1 MKNVSIDEIKR
12 QLNEVLGLFDANSNS
27 YNVIVSCIK
36 SNSVSEMSSLLN
48 SLNLDKNV
56 AFLNNFFD
64 DIRDKLKS
72 LSLIEKKIDDMV
84 SSINEKIKLMKENFD
99 SRNVSFN
106 SYFVS
111 ADDLSKM
118 SYLQM
123 NEYLEKL
130 AKMDNDLSSEL
141 EAFEKE
147 KKSGESFDDKL
158 DVRVNGSNSHNAEI
172 SNIQKNSSNNIKK
185 LDNPDSSVI
194 RGILDEYRRTQDVN
208 NAVNADI
215 VYSNNGTVS
224 LNIGYKGT
232 KVDESKPLY
241 SCCFSDASYFNATIL
256 PILVEERL
264 VDRTVS
270 SDLYSGNVNASNRMG
285 ESLNVVGNPVGVAA
299 TASFVNSVY
308 NANENSKVSE
318 KIYDVDKHNV
328 KEFNNPDFNAVSS
341 FMNYYRDSDDS
352 NLKMNI
358 MYSEDNRAV
367 LEIGSLKK
375 NNADGDVVFKCVYDD
390 VNYFKDDILPELI
403 EDHVANK
410 EVNSSISDDANS
422 FSSVNGYGE
431 SLDVSGNKREVVSTY
446 NNINDFVL
454 YTKNSKERTNDKVLV
469 RKLDIKDAAF
479 SNGVVVALLVMAS
492 LFLIFAVSL
501 LFLSIR

>member
-1 MKNVSIDEIKR
+1 M
-12 QLNEVLGLFDANSNS
+12 
-27 YNVIVSCIK
+27 
-36 SNSVSEMSSLLN
+36 
-48 SLNLDKNV
+48 
-56 AFLNNFFD
+56 
-64 DIRDKLKS
+64 
-72 LSLIEKKIDDMV
+72 
-84 SSINEKIKLMKENFD
+84 
-99 SRNVSFN
+99 
-106 SYFVS
+106 
-111 ADDLSKM
+111 
-118 SYLQM
+118 
-123 NEYLEKL
+123 
-130 AKMDNDLSSEL
+130 
-141 EAFEKE
+141 
-147 KKSGESFDDKL
+147 
-158 DVRVNGSNSHNAEI
+158 
-172 SNIQKNSSNNIKK
+172 
-185 LDNPDSSVI
+185 
-194 RGILDEYRRTQDVN
+194 
-208 NAVNADI
+208 
-215 VYSNNGTVS
+215 
-224 LNIGYKGT
+224 
-232 KVDESKPLY
+232 
-241 SCCFSDASYFNATIL
+241 
-256 PILVEERL
+256 VEERL

-431 SLDVSGNKREVVSTY
+431 ALAVSGNKREVVRTY
-446 NNINDFVL
+446 NNINNYVL
-454 YTKNSKERTNDKVLV
+454 YTKNSK
-469 RKLDIKDAAF
+469 
-479 SNGVVVALLVMAS
+479 
-492 LFLIFAVSL
+492 
-501 LFLSIR
+501 